1 MEHKKFQILLIDKN
15 KVYHQIFFKSLS
27 SKNIAVIAVCSTDE
41 AIPLIASN
49 KVDFICCAYQL
60 DETNG
65 IEFCK
70 LLRKKYINA
79 FKPFVLLTSSNE
91 IKNLSTALTNGVT
104 DVFKRADIE
113 ELLAFI
119 KRFPNNHLSLTGK
132 VLYIED
138 DKTQQNIVKKMLE
151 SYGLSVNCFRFAEDA
166 WGNFLNN
173 DYDLVITDII
183 LAGGVSGLVLCNR
196 IKRTIGQK
204 GDIPILAVTAFD
216 DKIRRLEFFHL
227 GINDYLIKPL
237 IEEDLIFRI
246 RSMLQQ
252 QEITKNAQEKEISAL
267 IYNNAS
273 DAMFVVD
280 SQDKIIATN
289 PAFSQITG
297 YSGAEAFGQ
306 SPVFLSANA
315 QDKDSYH
322 YVWQHL
328 SNTKAFKGEV
338 FSTHKN
344 GETIIQN
351 LSVKSLKSSDL
362 DSQYKVA
369 IFTDITEKK
378 RIEAQLLQ
386 QANFD
391 ELTNLPNRRLFK
403 EYLAL
408 ELNKNNRDKT
418 SLVVLFL
425 DLDHFKDVNDTRGHD
440 IGDLLL
446 AAIAKR
452 IQHCVRNS
460 DTVARIG
467 GDEFAII
474 LPNLVH
480 KNKAEIIAENILL
493 ALNKPFILANNHASH
508 QIVIS
513 MSIGIAIAPEDSNN
527 LADLIKFADQAM
539 YKAKNNGRNQF
550 CYFTKSMQETALY
563 KQALLKDLQHAIKH
577 QEFELYYQ
585 PIINLKTKAVDHAEA
600 LIRWHHPTLGFITP
614 DKFIPLAEESGLILA
629 IGNWVFEQA
638 ATTAKY
644 WTENFNDNFKIS
656 INKSPVQFHS
666 KSQTTQWL
674 DYLKQINLSGKQL
687 IIELTEGILLENNN
701 SNMNKLDKY
710 RQCGIAL
717 SIDDFGTGYSS
728 LSYLQKFHVDLLKID
743 KCFINSLYTKKSDL
757 ILSEAII
764 AMAHKLGIIVIAEG
778 VETQKQYA
786 RLEQLNCDYV
796 QGYFIAKPLKQKDF
810 EQLFFK

>member
-306 SPVFLSANA
+306 SPVF
-315 QDKDSYH
+315 
-322 YVWQHL
+322 
-328 SNTKAFKGEV
+328 
-338 FSTHKN
+338 
-344 GETIIQN
+344 
-351 LSVKSLKSSDL
+351 
-362 DSQYKVA
+362 
-369 IFTDITEKK
+369 
-378 RIEAQLLQ
+378 
-386 QANFD
+386 
-391 ELTNLPNRRLFK
+391 
-403 EYLAL
+403 
-408 ELNKNNRDKT
+408 
-418 SLVVLFL
+418 
-425 DLDHFKDVNDTRGHD
+425 
-440 IGDLLL
+440 
-446 AAIAKR
+446 
-452 IQHCVRNS
+452 
-460 DTVARIG
+460 
-467 GDEFAII
+467 
-474 LPNLVH
+474 
-480 KNKAEIIAENILL
+480 
-493 ALNKPFILANNHASH
+493 FI
-508 QIVIS
+508 
-513 MSIGIAIAPEDSNN
+513 
-527 LADLIKFADQAM
+527 
-539 YKAKNNGRNQF
+539 
-550 CYFTKSMQETALY
+550 C
-563 KQALLKDLQHAIKH
+563 
-577 QEFELYYQ
+577 
-585 PIINLKTKAVDHAEA
+585 
-600 LIRWHHPTLGFITP
+600 
-614 DKFIPLAEESGLILA
+614 
-629 IGNWVFEQA
+629 
-638 ATTAKY
+638 
-644 WTENFNDNFKIS
+644 
-656 INKSPVQFHS
+656 
-666 KSQTTQWL
+666 
-674 DYLKQINLSGKQL
+674 
-687 IIELTEGILLENNN
+687 
-701 SNMNKLDKY
+701 
-710 RQCGIAL
+710 
-717 SIDDFGTGYSS
+717 
-728 LSYLQKFHVDLLKID
+728 
-743 KCFINSLYTKKSDL
+743 
-757 ILSEAII
+757 
-764 AMAHKLGIIVIAEG
+764 
-778 VETQKQYA
+778 
-786 RLEQLNCDYV
+786 
-796 QGYFIAKPLKQKDF
+796 
-810 EQLFFK
+810 